1 MSPVPAPSTD
11 AYTQAL
17 AALLPPGAAW
27 PRDLTS
33 VWMRLLIGLAGT
45 LQALHAFTHQTAA
58 EWLPQ
63 DTHTRL
69 PEWEAALGLP
79 DACLDAL
86 QTEDQRRAAVLARLR
101 GHQGAYADSSPA
113 APGAIANY
121 AAELGLPAT
130 VVASRPFRVG
140 RDRVGSRLGRNGKL
154 TVAVAAAGSSE
165 PFRVGTHRVGR
176 RLVERPP
183 QVSQIACLL
192 EHVAPARFEIVVEV
206 V

>member
-1 MSPVPAPSTD
+1 MTTPAPSTD

-17 AALLPPGAAW
+17 AQLLPPGAAW
-27 PRDLTS
+27 PRDTAS
-33 VWMRLLIGLAGT
+33 VWMRLLIGLAGSM
-45 LQALHAFTHQTAA
+45 QALHAFTVQTAC

-63 DTHTRL
+63 GTHTRL
-69 PEWEAALGLP
+69 PEWEAALDLP
-79 DACLDAL
+79 DPCLDAL

-113 APGAIANY
+113 APGAIAAY
-121 AAELGLPAT
+121 AAALGLPAT
-130 VVASRPFRVG
+130 VTASRPFRVG
-140 RDRVGSRLGRNGKL
+140 RDRVGARLGSNGKL
-154 TVAVAAAGSSE
+154 IVQVAAAGVSE

-183 QVSQIACLL
+183 QVAQMACLL
-192 EHVAPARFEIVVEV
+192 ERVAPARFAVVVEV